1 MSGEQC
7 TVPESTSL
15 SSASETF
22 HSLGK
27 YTRSIAKKLR
37 RHSPGICVEPGSSP
51 TSTMPTP
58 AAPPRPKTRKKHLP
72 PIAELAAHELYKDPA
87 RQAEL
92 AGLRYATDAGPGLR
106 REAGKDGFLYFDAK
120 GHKIEDEKTLTRIQS
135 FVIPPAW
142 ADVWIAPNPSFH
154 LQVTGHDAA
163 GRKQYRYHP
172 AWEAA
177 RSLTK
182 FSRLL
187 AFGQQLGELRRH
199 LRRDLARPG
208 LDRNKVVAL
217 VLTLLDQSFIRIGN
231 EEYAK
236 KNQSYGL
243 TTLLD
248 KHAHIEGSDVRF
260 EFVGKKGVAHDV
272 TIHDRK
278 LAGLVRKCREIPGQH
293 LFQFYGSDG
302 QRHPLESGH
311 VNDYLHQHTGLALSA
326 KDFRTWGG
334 TVKMVECLEN
344 VLNGDVE
351 MAPDKA
357 IRQAT
362 KEVAGRLGNTPTVC
376 SKYYIHPQVTELFKS
391 GRLIEYLRRHDA
403 DPQDQDDLSPTEHLV
418 LEMLTE
424 V

>member
-1 MSGEQC
+1 M
-7 TVPESTSL
+7 
-15 SSASETF
+15 
-22 HSLGK
+22 
-27 YTRSIAKKLR
+27 
-37 RHSPGICVEPGSSP
+37 
-51 TSTMPTP
+51 P
-58 AAPPRPKTRKKHLP
+58 AAHPQPRPKTRKKHLP
-72 PIAELAAHELYKDPA
+72 PVHELAAHELYKDPA

-106 REAGKDGFLYFDAK
+106 REASGAHEFVYFNAK
-120 GHKIEDEKTLTRIQS
+120 GEKIADEKTLARIHS

-142 ADVWIAPNPSFH
+142 TDVWIAPNPTFH

-172 AWEAA
+172 AWDAA

-187 AFGQQLGELRRH
+187 AFGQKLGELRRQ
-199 LRRDLARPG
+199 LRKDLARLG
-208 LDRNKVVAL
+208 LDRDKVVAL
-217 VLTLLDQSFIRIGN
+217 VLTLMDQSFIRIGN

-236 KNQSYGL
+236 KNKSYGL

-248 KHAHIEGSDVRF
+248 DHVAFSHGDVRF
-260 EFVGKKGVAHDV
+260 SFVGKKGVNHDV

-278 LAGLVRKCREIPGQH
+278 LASLVRKCKEIPGQH
-293 LFQFYGSDG
+293 LFQFYGADG

-311 VNDYLHQHTGLALSA
+311 VNDYLHRHTGIALSA

-334 TVKMVECLEN
+334 TVKMVECLER
-344 VLNGDVE
+344 VLTGDVE
-351 MAPDKA
+351 LIPEKA

-362 KEVAGRLGNTPTVC
+362 KEVASNLGNTPTVC

-403 DPQDQDDLSPTEHLV
+403 DPQDRDELSPTEHLV
-418 LEMLTE
+418 LEMLAE